1 MGFGRLAGTAL
12 EYVLTYTKIPR
23 FLHNTRNNNM
33 NSLLK
38 KKMESL
44 GYHLTSIDLFSG
56 PGGLATGF
64 KWAGI
69 LPLIAVEWTD
79 TTAKT
84 YSYNHNTDVFE
95 LSKYILSKKSRNKEY
110 LESFCIES
118 DKSILIH
125 GDINL
130 VSNQLV
136 TELLSKR
143 FGIDSKS
150 ETIDIVSGGAPC
162 ESFSLAGTRTI
173 GDDRD
178 ELFSNI
184 SRIAKAVKSKAIL
197 FENVK
202 GLFSKKSKEGVK
214 GAIFQYIC
222 DTFERGGQYQL
233 MSRNPSTVLLTA
245 CDYGVPQV
253 RERLFLVS
261 LRKDI
266 AKNKLF
272 KYPIPT
278 FGANRP
284 HPIVTVRDAISDL
297 PRVESGEEEKTY
309 TFPNSF
315 LSDNQEWYVKLM
327 RGLPL
332 PNMNSTTPGF
342 LNDSF
347 DSKTSMTIHKGPGHV
362 KRKMELLKL
371 IPPRSSMRAVYEKME
386 KDGSLAKVRH
396 LFPNTIYGSR
406 NRRLPEDQPSYTITS
421 HCLDEMLHPILNR
434 AITPREAAR
443 LQSFPDWY
451 DFAGPYVQ
459 FHGSKEEDKY
469 EQIGDAIPPLLAYAL
484 GVQFIKCLITK

>member
-1 MGFGRLAGTAL
+1 M
-12 EYVLTYTKIPR
+12 
-23 FLHNTRNNNM
+23 NT
-33 NSLLK
+33 LLK
-38 KKMESL
+38 AKMNHL
-44 GYHLTSIDLFSG
+44 GFHLTSIDLFSG

-84 YSYNHNTDVFE
+84 YSINHNAEIFE
-95 LSKYILSKKSRNKEY
+95 LSKYLLSKTKRNETY
-110 LESFCIES
+110 LNSFCVES
-118 DKSILIH
+118 DRSVLIH

-130 VSNQLV
+130 VSSQLV
-136 TELLSKR
+136 KELLNRR
-143 FGIDSKS
+143 FGIDCKE

-184 SRIAKAVKSKAIL
+184 SRIARAVNSKAIL

-202 GLFSKKSKEGVK
+202 GLLSKKSKEGVQ

-222 DTFERGGQYQL
+222 DTFERGGKYKL
-233 MSRNPSTVLLTA
+233 ASRDPNKILLTA
-245 CDYGVPQV
+245 SDYGVPQM
-253 RERLFLVS
+253 RERLFLIS

-266 AKNKLF
+266 AKQNMY
-272 KYPIPT
+272 KYPVAT
-278 FGANRP
+278 YGKDRL
-284 HPIVTVRDAISDL
+284 HPIVTVSDAILDL
-297 PRVESGEEEKTY
+297 PKVESGEEAEMY
-309 TFPNSF
+309 EFPQSF
-315 LSDNQEWYVKLM
+315 KSENQDWFIKLM

-332 PNMNSTTPGF
+332 PEMNSQTPEF
-342 LNDSF
+342 LKETF
-347 DSKTSMTIHKGPGHV
+347 DSYSSLSLHKGPGHV
-362 KRKMELLKL
+362 KKKMELLKL
-371 IPPRSSMRAVYEKME
+371 IPPRSSMRAVYEKKE
-386 KDGSLAKVRH
+386 KDGTLGEVRS

-406 NRRLPEDQPSYTITS
+406 NRRLLDDQPSYTITS
-421 HCLDEMLHPILNR
+421 HCLDEMLHPYINR

-451 DFAGPYVQ
+451 YFDGPYVQ

-484 GVQFIKCLITK
+484 GIQFIKCLISR